1 MKRTNARIGLI
12 ALGGVLGAV
21 AGTAAAQEPAVQ
33 LDEVVITAQH
43 RSENLQKTPL
53 AVSAMT
59 AETLEAGA
67 ISELSELSGTIPG
80 LYLSAYT
87 TLSPQ
92 VFIRGIGSNDDGIT
106 SEGAVGVY
114 LDGVYVGRASSAMFD
129 LFDLDRIEVLRGPQG
144 TLYGRNTNGGAVKIE
159 TARPGP
165 ELKAGLEVG
174 YGSFNQRSV
183 RGLVSGPLS
192 DNAFAKFS
200 GSYKARDGWTRDAS
214 SGRKVND
221 EDSLGGRGQL
231 LLTAENLE
239 ITFSLDYLRD
249 RPSSSFKEVVGG
261 TLFGLYSESPNRFKG
276 DYDFETAAIRR
287 DMVGGS
293 ATLDWDVGFAHLV
306 SVSGYRKTKIRYTED
321 YDSTPFPV
329 VNLDMAQDT
338 EQFTQEFRLVSTPG
352 ESPLEWIAG
361 VYLLADEGRSHD
373 AFLLPFF
380 GLPDEVTRA
389 KTRTTS
395 VAAFGELSYRF
406 TDQLKLTAGA
416 RYTDETKK
424 LSLQR
429 TFQPQGGGA
438 GVDFVPPTAAE
449 TSFNNLSP
457 RLVLEYQATPDVLAY
472 ASVTKG
478 FKSGGFNNYPADP
491 VAARTF
497 FRPEEIQAYEVGL
510 KATVW
515 DGRLR
520 ANIAVFTYDYTD
532 LQVFAP
538 IDTGGGVPV
547 VQVTNAAK
555 AEVTGAELELT
566 ARLIPSLDVQLNYA
580 YLDATYD
587 RFLFGGQDLSG
598 NRLTRAP
605 RTTVSFNADWHYD
618 LASGTLRL
626 HGNYVYSSNV
636 FFTPFNDPELSTG
649 SYGLLNASAA
659 FESGNRRWTVTAYG
673 KNLTDEVYLAHGI
686 DTIATVFDLKV
697 AEIGPPRQFGV
708 SIAWRY

>member
-1 MKRTNARIGLI
+1 M
-12 ALGGVLGAV
+12 
-21 AGTAAAQEPAVQ
+21 
-33 LDEVVITAQH
+33 ITAQH
-43 RSENLQKTPL
+43 RSESLQKTPL
-53 AVSAMT
+53 AVTAMT
-59 AETLEAGA
+59 AEALDTGA
-67 ISELSELSGTIPG
+67 ITELSELSGTIPG
-80 LYLSAYT
+80 LYLSAYS

-114 LDGVYVGRASSAMFD
+114 LDGVYMGRASSAMFD

-165 ELKAGLEVG
+165 NLKAGLEFG
-174 YGSFNQRSV
+174 YGNFNQRSV
-183 RGLVSGPLS
+183 RGLLSGPLT

-200 GSYKARDGWTRDAS
+200 GSYKARDGWTHDSS
-214 SGRKVND
+214 SGRKLND

-231 LLTAENLE
+231 VLTPTESLE
-239 ITFSLDYLRD
+239 ATFSLDYLRD

-261 TLFGLYSESPNRFKG
+261 TLFGLNSESSDRFTG
-276 DYDFETAAIRR
+276 DYDFENAAIRR

-293 ATLDWDVGFAHLV
+293 ATLDWDAGFAHLV

-329 VNLDMAQDT
+329 VHLDVAQDT
-338 EQFTQEFRLVSTPG
+338 KQLTQELRLVSTPG

-361 VYLLADEGRSHD
+361 VYLLTDEGRSHD
-373 AFLLPFF
+373 QFLLPFF
-380 GLPDEVTRA
+380 ELPDEVTHAR
-389 KTRTTS
+389 TRTNS
-395 VAAFGELSYRF
+395 FAAFGELSYRL
-406 TDQLKLTAGA
+406 TEQLKLTAGA

-429 TFQPQGGGA
+429 TFRPQDGA
-438 GVDFVPPTAAE
+438 PAINFVPLATAK
-449 TSFNNLSP
+449 TSFDNFSP
-457 RLVLEYQATPDVLAY
+457 RVVIEYQASSDVLAY
-472 ASVTKG
+472 ASLTKG
-478 FKSGGFNNYPADP
+478 FKSGGFNNFPADP

-497 FRPEEIQAYEVGL
+497 FRPEEITAYEVGL
-510 KATVW
+510 KATTW
-515 DGRLR
+515 NGRLR
-520 ANIAVFTYDYTD
+520 ANIAAFTYDYTN

-555 AEVTGAELELT
+555 AKVTGAELELT
-566 ARLIPSLDVQLNYA
+566 ARPIPSVDLQLNYA

-587 RFLFGGQDLSG
+587 RFLFGGLDLSG
-598 NRLTRAP
+598 NRLSRAP
-605 RTTVSFNADWHYD
+605 RNTLSLNADWRHE
-618 LASGTLRL
+618 LERGTVRL

-636 FFTPFNDPELSTG
+636 FFTPFNDPDLSTG
-649 SYGLLNASAA
+649 SYGLVNASAA
-659 FESGNRRWTVTAYG
+659 YESHDGRWTITAYG
-673 KNLTDEVYLAHGI
+673 KNLTDKAYLAHGI
-686 DTIATVFDLKV
+686 DTLATAFDLKI

-708 SIAWRY
+708 SFAWRY